1 MADAFDLPV
10 IEDIAGEKVTFSK
23 IELDDYALWM
33 AEIESQRKV
42 RDKAIMVE
50 AGVADPGQKFDILRI
65 IANSGANLGDIQS
78 AVHTPKGAQRV
89 LRMSIAKAAG
99 VSLLAPLDK
108 TAYDNANAG
117 TRERLKKIPV
127 YRLMELAREVSCL
140 FRMPVLPGPTKQA
153 DKNPESQSPESG
165 EDSSTETGSESDTSS
180 GM

>member
-65 IANSGANLGDIQS
+65 IANSGATLGDIQS
-78 AVHTPKGAQRV
+78 AIYTPKGAKKV

-99 VSLLAPLDK
+99 VSLESPFDK
-108 TAYDNANAG
+108 TAYDNANAN
-117 TRERLKKIPV
+117 TTKLLKKIPA
-127 YRLMELAREVSCL
+127 YRIMELAREVSQL
-140 FRMPVLPGPTKQA
+140 FQKPVLPGPTKQG
-153 DKNPESQSPESG
+153 DKEPESQNPESG